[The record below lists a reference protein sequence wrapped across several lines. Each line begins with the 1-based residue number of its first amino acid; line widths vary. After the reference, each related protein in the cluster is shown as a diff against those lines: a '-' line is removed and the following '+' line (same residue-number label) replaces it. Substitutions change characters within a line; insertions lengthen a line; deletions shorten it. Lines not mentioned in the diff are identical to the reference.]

1 MLNYEYATYY
11 TFTEYTSWLD
21 SPSSYPPA
29 TLIRVNVPFLM
40 TSYIITAGLAPLLDF
55 VKLEGG
61 VLVMDDAVQDLLKAI
76 TLRYAEHIT
85 VITRTTEEDAAV
97 MSEAFKDGCKSF
109 TNNLLSMINL
119 TFPRYKEIL
128 SAYASEKAKLLDMV
142 KIKSDSLLRHND
154 APQNSGDYS
163 GDEYTSDYTYAEAHQ
178 EVDHGTPMQ
187 RVHEIEIS
195 YNNVIK
201 DWLKEFAGL
210 FILEEN
216 IL

>member
-1 MLNYEYATYY
+1 MLNYEYTTYY
-11 TFTEYTSWLD
+11 TFNEYTSWLD

-29 TLIRVNVPFLM
+29 SLMHVNVPFLM
-40 TSYIITAGLAPLLDF
+40 TGYIITAGLAPLLDF
-55 VKLEGG
+55 VTLVDG
-61 VLVMDDAVQDLLKAI
+61 VLVMDNCVKDLLNAI
-76 TLRYAEHIT
+76 ALRYAEHIT
-85 VITRTTEEDAAV
+85 VITRVTQEDATV
-97 MSEAFKDGCKSF
+97 MGEAFRDGCKSF

-128 SAYASEKAKLLDMV
+128 SAYASEKEKLLDAV
-142 KIKSDSLLRHND
+142 KIGSDSLLRHND